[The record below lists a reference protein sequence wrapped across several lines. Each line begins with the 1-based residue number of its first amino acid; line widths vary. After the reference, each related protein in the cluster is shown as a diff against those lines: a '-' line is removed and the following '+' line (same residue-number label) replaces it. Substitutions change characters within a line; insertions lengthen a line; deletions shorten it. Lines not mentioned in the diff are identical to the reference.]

1 MWWVCAKK
9 CVCKNFPH
17 YMAIRH
23 TVIFVET
30 AFWTFEFEF
39 NWRIVWI
46 KLLSW
51 SFFLSS
57 ASQWLTKSKTKKPQ
71 LFRRSRPSF
80 RDDTWRSWPEWWCV
94 VCFDHY
100 RHAELHF
107 LFLSIFHWASSWAL
121 MIQNL
126 LNTQLFTG
134 HHAEQEDDI
143 FNKDLY
149 INPLRYYGQ

>member
-57 ASQWLTKSKTKKPQ
+57 ASRWLTKSKTKKPQ
-71 LFRRSRPSF
+71 LFRQSRPSF
-80 RDDTWRSWPEWWCV
+80 RDDTWRSRPEWWCLA
-94 VCFDHY
+94 CFDHY

-107 LFLSIFHWASSWAL
+107 LFCPFFIGPVLELLWFRISWTHSIHWTSCSRARR
-121 MIQNL
+121 NL
-126 LNTQLFTG
+126 
-134 HHAEQEDDI
+134 
-143 FNKDLY
+143 
-149 INPLRYYGQ
+149 